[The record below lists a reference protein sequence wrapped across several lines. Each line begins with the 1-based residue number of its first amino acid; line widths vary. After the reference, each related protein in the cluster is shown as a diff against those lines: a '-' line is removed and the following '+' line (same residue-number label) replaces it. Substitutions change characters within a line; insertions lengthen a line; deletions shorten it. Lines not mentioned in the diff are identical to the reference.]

1 MNYQTIEEYF
11 TQFTD
16 DVEEIKV
23 QFISNHLPDLSRF
36 YKLKVLF
43 CSNIQL
49 TCLPP
54 LPSTLERLNCSYN
67 KLTHLPPLPSS
78 LESLD
83 CSYNKLSSLPPL
95 PSTLVNLVCCYNKL
109 TCLPPLPSTLINL
122 YCFINQLTCLPPLP
136 SGLKRLDCYYNSFQ
150 YYYDFEQ
157 NERSMTDFITEMQIQ
172 LKIINRFRELF
183 YALKY
188 KKQFLDWLWVRI
200 REPKIRIKYH
210 PDNLMKM
217 LEGREEMTLDELDEL
232 IENW

>member
-54 LPSTLERLNCSYN
+54 LPS
-67 KLTHLPPLPSS
+67 S

-83 CSYNKLSSLPPL
+83 C
-95 PSTLVNLVCCYNKL
+95 CYNKL
-109 TCLPPLPSTLINL
+109 AHLPPLPSTLINL
-122 YCFINQLTCLPPLP
+122 VCCYNKLTCLPPLP